1 MKKNIKLKDGTYMP
15 KLGQGT
21 WYMGEDPKLRE
32 KEIEA
37 LQEGIRLGMT
47 LLDTAE
53 MYGEGRSEKLVGEAI
68 KIFPREDLFLVSKV
82 YPHNAGRKNIF
93 TSLKRS
99 LERLGTPYLDLYLLH
114 WRGSV
119 PLSETIACMEEM
131 KKEGLIKNWGV
142 SNFDTDDM
150 KELLS
155 CPSGDKC
162 SVNQVLYHLGSRGIE
177 YDLLPYLKKENIAL
191 MAYCPL
197 GHDKTKRRRITE
209 HPVVREVAEKHGITP
224 LQLMF
229 SFTLVEDS
237 ICSIPKA
244 SSLLHVKENAETLH
258 LTLTEEDLLRLNESF
273 PAPRKSVPLDML

>member
-1 MKKNIKLKDGTYMP
+1 MKQHIKLKDGTSMP
-15 KLGQGT
+15 RLGQGT
-21 WYMGEDPKLRE
+21 WNMGEDPKHQKE
-32 KEIEA
+32 EIEA

-47 LLDTAE
+47 LIDTAE

-68 KIFPREDLFLVSKV
+68 KTFPREDLFLVSKV

-99 LERLGTPYLDLYLLH
+99 LERLDTPYLDLYLLH

-150 KELLS
+150 QELLS
-155 CPSGDKC
+155 CPSGDQC

-177 YDLLPYLKKENIAL
+177 YDLLPYLKEENIAL

-197 GHDKTKRRRITE
+197 GHDKNKRRRITE
-209 HPVVREVAEKHGITP
+209 HPVVREVAKKHSITP
-224 LQLMF
+224 LQLML

-244 SSLLHVKENAETLH
+244 SSLPHVKENAESLH
-258 LTLTEEDLLRLNESF
+258 LTLTEEDLLRLNEAF

>member
-1 MKKNIKLKDGTYMP
+1 MP

-21 WYMGEDPKLRE
+21 WYMGEDPKLLE

-53 MYGEGRSEKLVGEAI
+53 MYGEGLSEKLVGEAI

-142 SNFDTDDM
+142 SNFDERTAFM
-150 KELLS
+150 
-155 CPSGDKC
+155 PIW
-162 SVNQVLYHLGSRGIE
+162 R
-177 YDLLPYLKKENIAL
+177 
-191 MAYCPL
+191 
-197 GHDKTKRRRITE
+197 
-209 HPVVREVAEKHGITP
+209 
-224 LQLMF
+224 
-229 SFTLVEDS
+229 
-237 ICSIPKA
+237 
-244 SSLLHVKENAETLH
+244 
-258 LTLTEEDLLRLNESF
+258 
-273 PAPRKSVPLDML
+273 

>member
-21 WYMGEDPKLRE
+21 WYMGEDPKLLE

-53 MYGEGRSEKLVGEAI
+53 MYGEGLSEKLVGEAI

-142 SNFDTDDM
+142 SNFDTNDM

-197 GHDKTKRRRITE
+197 GHDKNTRRRITE

-224 LQLMF
+224 LQLML
-229 SFTLVEDS
+229 SFTLAEDS

-244 SSLLHVKENAETLH
+244 SSLPHVKENAETLH
-258 LTLTEEDLLRLNESF
+258 LTLTEEDLQRLNEAF